1 VYYHQK
7 KVVRTSSGEAF
18 IRRGESK
25 VNLAESEI
33 RELEI
38 GKGQVEFEQE
48 PTDFMYPQ
56 DFDIELIR
64 QYTNNYRINREL
76 REDLPDDEILVLRQL
91 GTLSSKRFIPN
102 IACALLFAKNPSGRF
117 PGCKIRFLRF
127 EGEYE
132 GTGER
137 WNAIKDT
144 IIDEGP
150 IPRQIAEAE
159 RIIDAQIRT
168 FTRFGSDNKFH
179 TSTEYPKVAWY
190 EALVN
195 ACVHRSYNLKNMNI
209 FVRMFD
215 DRLEIESPGAFPPLV
230 TPENI
235 YNMHHPRN
243 PFLMDAMFYLK
254 FVRAAR
260 EGTRRMRD
268 SMLAMELPLPEFS
281 QREIGYALVNVRLRN
296 AIKYRKVFIDSDAIA
311 IVGAVLFNSL
321 SPEERRA
328 INFVA
333 ERGTIGVSDLQRVIQ
348 KSWPACKKILI
359 GLVHKGVLE
368 HRTRQDGKHDP
379 QARFVLQSSKQ
390 KSYS

>member
-1 VYYHQK
+1 
-7 KVVRTSSGEAF
+7 
-18 IRRGESK
+18 
-25 VNLAESEI
+25 
-33 RELEI
+33 
-38 GKGQVEFEQE
+38 
-48 PTDFMYPQ
+48 M
-56 DFDIELIR
+56 
-64 QYTNNYRINREL
+64 
-76 REDLPDDEILVLRQL
+76 
-91 GTLSSKRFIPN
+91 
-102 IACALLFAKNPSGRF
+102 
-117 PGCKIRFLRF
+117 
-127 EGEYE
+127 
-132 GTGER
+132 
-137 WNAIKDT
+137 
-144 IIDEGP
+144 
-150 IPRQIAEAE
+150 
-159 RIIDAQIRT
+159 
-168 FTRFGSDNKFH
+168 
-179 TSTEYPKVAWY
+179 AWY

-215 DRLEIESPGAFPPLV
+215 DRLEIESPGTFPPLV

-268 SMLAMELPLPEFS
+268 SMLAMELPPPEFS

-311 IVGAVLFNSL
+311 IVGAVLFDSL

-333 ERGTIGVSDLQRVIQ
+333 ERGTISVSDLQRVIQ

-368 HRTRQDGKHDP
+368 RRTRQDGKHDP
-379 QARFVLQSSKQ
+379 QARFILRSSKE
-390 KSYS
+390 KS